1 MALLNNSS
9 NWIWINACERG
20 CYTMN
25 DRSLL
30 GEKELRVLLVG
41 VGPTTFRLGPQIL
54 YYWPFN

>member
-1 MALLNNSS
+1 
-9 NWIWINACERG
+9 
-20 CYTMN
+20 MN

-41 VGPTTFRLGPQIL
+41 VGPTTFLLGPQIL